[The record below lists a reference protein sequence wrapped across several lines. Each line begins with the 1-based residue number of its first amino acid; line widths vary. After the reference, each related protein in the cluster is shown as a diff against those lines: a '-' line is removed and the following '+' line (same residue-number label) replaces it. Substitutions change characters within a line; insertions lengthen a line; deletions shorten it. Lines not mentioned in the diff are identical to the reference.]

1 VTTPTR
7 GRRGSRIG
15 PSRGHDG
22 LHGGG
27 LVPTVTSRSRRRR
40 RKKEKS
46 SGRGKKEKE
55 KERLILPPL
64 PFDHGTC
71 SLPSHFQLRELSW
84 EREFNGYYPRLKY
97 SPFCPVNPF
106 EISAPFEALGGNH
119 PRDPSISTEASCCLI
134 DAIAQSA
141 QIPSGPFYRHRRT
154 HTHTGPAGGTSSCI
168 LHRASISVL
177 LSSAVDTVH
186 NAFGLQQ

>member
-27 LVPTVTSRSRRRR
+27 LVPKATSRSRRRR

-71 SLPSHFQLRELSW
+71 TLPSHFQLRELSW
-84 EREFNGYYPRLKY
+84 EREFDGYYPRLKY

-106 EISAPFEALGGNH
+106 EISALFEALGGKTPSRPFHFHGSELLLDRRNRAIRPNPISPLLSTPTH
-119 PRDPSISTEASCCLI
+119 PHSHWTGRWHIILHLASCI
-134 DAIAQSA
+134 DQRVAVE
-141 QIPSGPFYRHRRT
+141 RRRQAT
-154 HTHTGPAGGTSSCI
+154 
-168 LHRASISVL
+168 
-177 LSSAVDTVH
+177 
-186 NAFGLQQ
+186 